1 MADIPD
7 KGFYARFLGGFSL
20 EYEGRDIT
28 ITKNLNQKALQLLVI
43 LLKAGSKGVDRK
55 RLVEMLESDI
65 EGWEKKLSNLR
76 NQASRLRKMIRES
89 DFPEGEYIEV
99 HAGRYYFRRDCP
111 VTTDTGRIDEL
122 AQRIRDGTEGEE
134 RIELLG
140 QICRLYQGEFLPALM
155 AEEWAVIE
163 GAGYQSLYFQCL
175 EELSRVLKERG
186 EYTELFELCSKAS
199 EWYPYDEWQSVQI
212 DCLMAKNRCRDAWKL
227 YTKATE
233 VFSREL
239 GMAPFEEQMEYYRKR
254 EEQRSDR
261 ENRLIPEG
269 FGEIKNQLSEERNRA
284 EAYQC
289 SYPSFMDASRV
300 FMRIAERSHIPL
312 LLMLCTVK
320 RGAEQRNNEIRQNGS
335 KVKQNSGIRQKGSG
349 PGEWEETLQRQM
361 EKFRQFLAVSI
372 RDHDIYTQY
381 SKNQFL
387 VLLVDI
393 SEEQGQVVAERLR
406 NVFSEISE
414 SAILEVEME
423 SLEEPAVKEAV

>member
-134 RIELLG
+134 RIELLE

-175 EELSRVLKERG
+175 EELSGVLKERG

-239 GMAPFEEQMEYYRKR
+239 GMAPFEKQMEYYRKR

-269 FGEIKNQLSEERNRA
+269 FGEIKNQLSEEQNQA

-289 SYPSFMDASRV
+289 SYPSFIDASRV
-300 FMRIAERSHIPL
+300 FMRIAERSHMPL

-320 RGAEQRNNEIRQNGS
+320 RGTEQRNNE
-335 KVKQNSGIRQKGSG
+335 IRQKGSG
-349 PGEWEETLQRQM
+349 PGEWEETLERQM

-414 SAILEVEME
+414 SSVLEVEME
-423 SLEEPAVKEAV
+423 SLEEPAVEEAV